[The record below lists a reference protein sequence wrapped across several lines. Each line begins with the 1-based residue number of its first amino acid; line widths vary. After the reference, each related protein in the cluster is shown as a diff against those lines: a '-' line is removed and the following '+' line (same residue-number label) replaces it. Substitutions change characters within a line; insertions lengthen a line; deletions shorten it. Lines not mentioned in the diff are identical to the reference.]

1 MSNTTNN
8 QKIIQLLKEYNNKFG
23 VNTLE
28 ENKDVKII
36 DLLKEYNS
44 KYELLTEASKLK
56 ILTDKNKW
64 GMPEEQ
70 AKVLDDIFGSLSVWM
85 AKKIG
90 EYYSNILPE
99 DYPTPK
105 DALSKL
111 FLKGTSFREQFNSI
125 KDYIVVELDGKKSSL
140 DNLNYKEIY
149 DISKQWHDKLKVGE
163 GEINYVEPKD
173 HTVIIDFRKDGEG
186 FYWVALNTK
195 NSDEECGRMG
205 HCGRSSRGYLYSL
218 RSDKKL
224 RGEKYKVNKSHLT
237 ASIGTD
243 RVLYQLKGPKNS
255 KPKEEYHQYILPL
268 FSYEDDGDYL
278 IDGFGTEYASQ
289 QDFKLEDL
297 PIETLKELY
306 QDRPELFKSRGLK
319 NKMQDLGIEIEVEP
333 LPTLFDYALEYDAV
347 TSIID
352 GDEVVGNKK
361 VGRNSYKV
369 YLSDAVL
376 SNNFDLIY
384 DKFDADFYSE
394 SWEDILEN
402 SVYEGLKSHIRRL
415 LMMMV
420 ERNEEDIK
428 LIKNYENKDLID
440 FITEVDVNDEIKNA
454 LYDKYRDAL
463 LESYIDAL
471 YKSLIDTLKMYGDVR
486 LENTF
491 VTINGDLSNFV
502 DMDDPEVIE
511 VYDRVESEHE
521 AIYTDFVFYELVSDG
536 IVPKAEWNIPHPE
549 DVDLDEDKFNDLL
562 NDELNEIENRI

>member
-28 ENKDVKII
+28 ENKDVTII
-36 DLLKEYNS
+36 NILKEYNS

-56 ILTDKNKW
+56 ILTDKDKW

-111 FLKGTSFREQFNSI
+111 HLKSFREQFNSI

-140 DNLNYKEIY
+140 DNLNYMEIY
-149 DISKQWHDKLKVGE
+149 DISKQWHDKLKVGG
-163 GEINYVEPKD
+163 GEINYLEPKD

-186 FYWVALNTK
+186 YYWVALNTK
-195 NSDEECGRMG
+195 NSDEECKRMG

-255 KPKEEYHQYILPL
+255 KPKEEYHEYILPL

-319 NKMQDLGIEIEVEP
+319 NKMRELGIEIEVEP
-333 LPTLFDYALEYDAV
+333 LPTLFEYELEYDAV
-347 TSIID
+347 SSIID
-352 GDEVVGNKK
+352 GDEVVGKMV

-369 YLSDAVL
+369 YLSSAVL

-394 SWEDILEN
+394 SWEEILEN
-402 SVYEGLKSHIRRL
+402 YVYEGLKSHIRRL

-420 ERNEEDIK
+420 ERDDENIK

-454 LYDKYRDAL
+454 LYDKHRDAS

-486 LENTF
+486 LRNSF
-491 VTINGDLSNFV
+491 ITINGDLSNFV
-502 DMDDPEVIE
+502 DIDDPEVIE

-521 AIYTDFVFYELVSDG
+521 AIYTDFVFFELISDG
-536 IVPKAEWNIPHPE
+536 IIPKAEWIIPIPG
-549 DVDLDEDKFNDLL
+549 DNVDLDEDKFNDLL

>member
-28 ENKDVKII
+28 ENKDIKII

-90 EYYSNILPE
+90 EYYSNILPG

-125 KDYIVVELDGKKSSL
+125 KDYIVVGLNGNKSSL
-140 DNLNYKEIY
+140 DNLNYNEIY
-149 DISKQWHDKLKVGE
+149 EKSKKWHDSLNIGD
-163 GEINYVEPKD
+163 GEINYIEPED
-173 HTVIIDFRKDGEG
+173 HTIIEDFRENGEG
-186 FYWVALNTK
+186 YYWVALNTQSS
-195 NSDEECGRMG
+195 NEECERMG
-205 HCGRSSRGYLYSL
+205 HCGRSSYGYLYSL

-224 RGEKYKVNKSHLT
+224 PGGKFKINRSHLT
-237 ASIGTD
+237 ASIGTNG
-243 RVLYQLKGPKNS
+243 VLYQLKGPKNS
-255 KPKEEYHQYILPL
+255 KPKEEFHKYILPL

-278 IDGFGTEYASQ
+278 ISRFGTEYAAQ

-306 QDRPELFKSRGLK
+306 QNRSELFKSRGLQS
-319 NKMQDLGIEIEVEP
+319 KMRKLGIEIEVEP
-333 LPTLFDYALEYDAV
+333 LPTAFAYDSEFDRITD
-347 TSIID
+347 IID

-361 VGRNSYKV
+361 VGRNSYNI
-369 YLSDAVL
+369 YLSEVVL
-376 SNNFDLIY
+376 SKDFDFIY
-384 DKFDADFYSE
+384 NKFDEDFYSE
-394 SWEDILEN
+394 SWEDILETF
-402 SVYEGLKSHIRRL
+402 VYEGLKSHIRRL

-420 ERNEEDIK
+420 ERDEENIK

-440 FITEVDVNDEIKNA
+440 FITEVDVNDDIKNA
-454 LYDKYRDAL
+454 LLDKYKDAL
-463 LESYIDAL
+463 LEPYIDTL
-471 YKSLIDTLKMYGDVR
+471 YQSLIDTLKMYGDVT
-486 LENTF
+486 LDNSF
-491 VTINGDLSNFV
+491 VTIRGDLSNFV
-502 DMDDPEVIE
+502 DMDDPEVID
-511 VYDRVESEHE
+511 VYERVESEND
-521 AIYTDFVFYELVSDG
+521 AIYTDFVFFDLVSYG
-536 IVPKAEWNIPHPE
+536 TVPKAEWRIPAPE